1 MELEGCRVVVY
12 VNGEGFSELQ
22 PLLGLEGKDAGVAAV
37 VTATDAFGV
46 WLSVAGERW
55 AQLLAA
61 PWRYIRAF
69 EIEFEPEQDAVSSE
83 VKRRIGFRE

>member
-1 MELEGCRVVVY
+1 MELVGCRVVVY
-12 VNGEGFSELQ
+12 VNGEGFAELR
-22 PLLGLEGKDAGVAAV
+22 PLLGLEDKDAGVAAV
-37 VTATDAFGV
+37 VTATDGFGV

-55 AQLLAA
+55 ARLFAA

-69 EIEFEPEQDAVSSE
+69 ETEFEPEQETVPE

>member
-12 VNGEGFSELQ
+12 VNGEGFLELG
-22 PLLGLEGKDAGVAAV
+22 PLLGLEDKDAGVAAV

-46 WLSVAGERW
+46 WLSAAGERW
-55 AQLLAA
+55 ARLFAA

-69 EIEFEPEQDAVSSE
+69 EIEFEPEQDSAPD

>member
-1 MELEGCRVVVY
+1 VELEGCSVVVY
-12 VNGEGFSELQ
+12 VNSEGFSELQ
-22 PLLGLEGKDAGVAAV
+22 PLLGLEDKDAGVAAV

-55 AQLLAA
+55 APLFAA

-69 EIEFEPEQDAVSSE
+69 KVESESQQEAAPEI
-83 VKRRIGFRE
+83 KRRIGFRE

>member
-1 MELEGCRVVVY
+1 MELRGCRVVVY

-22 PLLGLEGKDAGVAAV
+22 PLLGLEDKDAGVAAV
-37 VTATDAFGV
+37 VTATDPFGV

-55 AQLLAA
+55 TRLLAA

-69 EIEFEPEQDAVSSE
+69 EIEFEPEPEAAPE
-83 VKRRIGFRE
+83 IKRRIGFRG